1 MQIGEDMITTINF
14 DMYQTAA
21 LAVAMLSLGKYL
33 TKKISFLSKFCIPAP
48 VTGGLVFA
56 VFTCISYALGIIE
69 FSFDKTLGD
78 MCMVFFFTSVG
89 FKADLKMLKKGG
101 SALGIMLI
109 LLVALIFGQNI
120 VAVTLANL
128 IGESSFIGLCAGSI
142 PMVGGHGTAVAFGP
156 LLEDFGVTG
165 ATTFCTAAAT
175 FGLIAG
181 SLMGGPLGR
190 NLIERK
196 DLLSTAVPLEE
207 FEEPEAGKGRASQIR
222 RYTNVALT
230 IIVAVGVGSCIS
242 YMLTKSGLTFP
253 VYIGALLAGAVMRNI
268 SEFTNL
274 YDLNMNGID
283 RFGDLCL
290 QMFLGIAM
298 ITLKIWQLVDL
309 ALPLIILLTGQTV
322 FMLLFARFIV
332 FRAMG
337 RNYDAAIISSGIC
350 GFGMGAMPN
359 AMANM
364 QATCSRYV
372 HSAKA
377 YLLIPVI
384 GSIFADLFN
393 SLIITFF
400 INVLK

>member
-1 MQIGEDMITTINF
+1 MLATLTF
-14 DMYQTAA
+14 DTYQTAA
-21 LAVAMLSLGKYL
+21 VAVAMLSLGKYL
-33 TKKISFLSKFCIPAP
+33 TNKISFLSKFCIPAP

-56 VFTCISYALGIIE
+56 VFTCICYALGIIE

-78 MCMVFFFTSVG
+78 LCMVFFFTSVG
-89 FKADLKMLKKGG
+89 FQANLKMLKKGG
-101 SALGIMLI
+101 PALGIMLI

-120 VAVTLANL
+120 VAVTVANL
-128 IGESSFIGLCAGSI
+128 IGESSFVGLCAGSI
-142 PMVGGHGTAVAFGP
+142 PMVGGHGTAAAFGP
-156 LLEDFGVTG
+156 LLEGFGVTG

-196 DLLSTAVPLEE
+196 NLLSTAVPLEE
-207 FEEPEAGKGRASQIR
+207 SEEPEVGKGRAAQIR

-230 IIVAVGVGSCIS
+230 IITAAGIGSCVS
-242 YMLTKSGLTFP
+242 YLLTKTGLSFP
-253 VYIGALLAGAVMRNI
+253 LYIGALLVGAVMRNI
-268 SEFTNL
+268 SEFTGL
-274 YDLNMNGID
+274 YDLNMNGIE
-283 RFGDLCL
+283 RFGDICL

-309 ALPLIILLTGQTV
+309 ALPLIILLASQTL
-322 FMLLFARFIV
+322 FMFIFARFIV

-337 RNYDAAIISSGIC
+337 RNYDAAIIASGVC

-364 QATCSRYV
+364 QATCGRYV

-377 YLLIPVI
+377 YLVIPVV
-384 GSIFADLFN
+384 GSIFADFFN
-393 SLIITFF
+393 SLTITFF
-400 INVLK
+400 INLL